1 MSPWRYLLFVALG
14 MFLMYIVLKIL
25 SSRTVTSKS
34 ETALA
39 GIRVLKT
46 QEFINMLKTNEAK
59 ELIKTPEVRDF
70 VKTLSNDVVT
80 SMSKSLISYQPKI

>member
-1 MSPWRYLLFVALG
+1 MTKYLLFTALG
-14 MFLMYIVLKIL
+14 MFLMYILLKIL
-25 SSRTVTSKS
+25 SSKPTVAKS

-59 ELIKTPEVRDF
+59 ELLKTTEVRDF
-70 VKTLSNDVVT
+70 VKTLSNDIIT
-80 SMSKSLISYQPKI
+80 SMSKSLVTYQPKV